1 MIVKTWDSLT
11 QATDAVRSVQ
21 ITLGWAWQRK
31 LKEFIL
37 SDPEVLSILQNVSC
51 SLVSEEALLK
61 G

>member
-1 MIVKTWDSLT
+1 MLY
-11 QATDAVRSVQ
+11 AVQ

-37 SDPEVLSILQNVSC
+37 SDPEVLSILRNVSC